1 MFVVHLIR
9 RKQCQI
15 ERILRNGK
23 VYFSFF
29 VAPSAACVKNY
40 LFGNDVHI
48 EVCIQKESKLR
59 FFSFLHI
66 HLRLYI
72 HLDMITFASEYHFH
86 SRIEFLLNYQLDK
99 F

>member
-1 MFVVHLIR
+1 MR

-29 VAPSAACVKNY
+29 VAPSTACVKNY
-40 LFGNDVHI
+40 FFGNDVHN

-59 FFSFLHI
+59 FFQFSAYSSKVIYTSRYDSVRFRIPFSF
-66 HLRLYI
+66 
-72 HLDMITFASEYHFH
+72 S
-86 SRIEFLLNYQLDK
+86 N
-99 F
+99 